1 MPIAN
6 ASNSPAFERAVGAA
20 AAASVPVARPKVAL
34 VIGAGSLKCA
44 AAFGV
49 VKVLQSHAIPIDL
62 VVGCSGGAFCASW
75 VAAGGGDAS
84 EAAER
89 FARGWQGAFK
99 RVDYRAILSAVFP
112 RLLRFSNRAS
122 IVDDRAI
129 NAAIQGYVGESTFEG
144 LATPLYLVATDF
156 ITGEPVVLQDGRLAD
171 AIRATIA
178 LPLILPPWPMGGR
191 HLVDGAVC
199 NPLPVDI
206 AVKAG
211 ADIIIAIG
219 FEDPL
224 SSKFESGAGLVRQ
237 LITLLVNHLYR
248 AQFAFYNLVHHA
260 ETLIIVPEID
270 RRVGLDD
277 VHLVPYL
284 VERGAAAAELEIP
297 YLLRL
302 LAPGSLK
309 TQAVTTEERLL

>member
-1 MPIAN
+1 MPTAT
-6 ASNSPAFERAVGAA
+6 ASNLPAPESGFGGTTAA
-20 AAASVPVARPKVAL
+20 APTRRKVAL

-49 VKVLQSHAIPIDL
+49 VKVLQNHGVPIDL

-75 VAAGGGDAS
+75 VAAGGGDAD
-84 EAAER
+84 EAAAR
-89 FARGWQGAFK
+89 FAQGWKGAFR

-112 RLLRFSNRAS
+112 RLLRFTNRAS

-129 NAAIQGYVGESTFEG
+129 NAAIRGYMGESTFEA
-144 LATPLYLVATDF
+144 LPTPLYLVATDF
-156 ITGEPVVLQDGRLAD
+156 ITGEPVVLHQGRVDD

-178 LPLILPPWPMGGR
+178 LPLILPPWPIDGR

-199 NPLPVDI
+199 NPLPVDV
-206 AVKAG
+206 AVKEG
-211 ADIIIAIG
+211 ADIIIAVG

-224 SSKFESGAGLVRQ
+224 MTSFDSGAGLVRQ

-260 ETLIIVPEID
+260 ETLIIVPQID
-270 RRVGLDD
+270 QRVGLDD

-284 VERGAAAAELEIP
+284 MERGAEAAEAEIP

-302 LAPGSLK
+302 LASSPVK
-309 TQAVTTEERLL
+309 AIP

>member
-1 MPIAN
+1 MRTAT
-6 ASNSPAFERAVGAA
+6 ASNSPAPEDAIVEDTPAA
-20 AAASVPVARPKVAL
+20 PAPRRKVAL

-75 VAAGGGDAS
+75 VAAGGGDAD
-84 EAAER
+84 EIAGR

-112 RLLRFSNRAS
+112 RLLRFENRAS
-122 IVDDRAI
+122 IFDDRAI
-129 NAAIQGYVGESTFEG
+129 NAAIRGYVGAATFEG
-144 LATPLYLVATDF
+144 LPTPLYLVATDF
-156 ITGEPVVLQDGRLAD
+156 LSGEAVLLHEGRLDD

-178 LPLILPPWPMGGR
+178 LPLILPPWLLDGR

-199 NPLPVDI
+199 NPLPVDV

-211 ADIIIAIG
+211 ADIIIAVG

-224 SSKFESGAGLVRQ
+224 DSRFESGAGLVRQ
-237 LITLLVNHLYR
+237 LLTLLVNHLYR
-248 AQFAFYNLVHHA
+248 AQFAFYNLAHHA
-260 ETLIIVPEID
+260 ETLIIVPRID

-284 VERGAAAAELEIP
+284 MERGAAAAEAEIP

-302 LAPGSLK
+302 LDKPPMK
-309 TQAVTTEERLL
+309 QAVQ

>member
-1 MPIAN
+1 MPIAI
-6 ASNSPAFERAVGAA
+6 ALNSPGLDGGDATATA
-20 AAASVPVARPKVAL
+20 PPPWRPKVAL
-34 VIGAGSLKCA
+34 VIGSGSLKCA

-49 VKVLQSHAIPIDL
+49 VKVLQAHSIPIDL

-75 VAAGGGDAS
+75 VAAGGGDAH

-89 FARGWQGAFK
+89 FARGWQGAFR

-112 RLLRFSNRAS
+112 RLLRFDSRAS

-129 NAAIQGYVGESTFEG
+129 NAAIRGYVGESTFEG
-144 LATPLYLVATDF
+144 LPTPLYLVATDF
-156 ITGEPVVLQDGRLAD
+156 ISGEPVLLHQGRLDD

-178 LPLILPPWPMGGR
+178 LPLILPPWPVAGR

-199 NPLPVDI
+199 NPLPVDV
-206 AVKAG
+206 AVKEG
-211 ADIIIAIG
+211 ADIIIAVG

-224 SSKFESGAGLVRQ
+224 ASRFDSGAGLVRQ

-260 ETLIIVPEID
+260 ETLIIVPQIEQ
-270 RRVGLDD
+270 RVGLDD

-284 VERGAAAAELEIP
+284 VERGAVAAEAEVP

-302 LAPGSLK
+302 LATPRRSRPLP
-309 TQAVTTEERLL
+309 